1 MKKSLRTLI
10 VDDSP
15 TAIRNLCQ
23 NLAPYT
29 DVQLIGSSTSAM
41 SITEKILRERPNLLF
56 LDVEMPD
63 INGIDFLRELQ
74 PSMRDGIYVV
84 FHSAHSQYL
93 PDMLRVSAF
102 DFLPKPYLP
111 EELDNIID
119 RVREKYDAPNQLPQP
134 SLLRLPADERKFAF
148 QTLTG
153 LLILRGSEILLF
165 QFSPTNTWEVML
177 TDRSIYALRAHT
189 TAGDLLS
196 VSPSFLQVRQSCII
210 NVYYL
215 TFIENQSLRCI
226 LYPPFNDLDIIA
238 SRRFY
243 AQIRNTLPIL

>member
-23 NLAPYT
+23 SLASYT

-56 LDVEMPD
+56 LDVEMPG

-74 PSMRDGIYVV
+74 PSIRDGVYVI

-111 EELDNIID
+111 EELDSIID
-119 RVREKYDAPNQLPQP
+119 RVREKYNAPNKLPQP
-134 SLLRLPADERKFAF
+134 SHLRLPVDERRFAF

-153 LLILRGSEILLF
+153 LLVLRSSEILLF
-165 QFSPTNTWEVML
+165 QFSTTNTWEVML
-177 TDRSIYALRAHT
+177 ADRSIHALRPHT
-189 TAGDLLS
+189 NAGDLLGI
-196 VSPSFLQVRQSCII
+196 SPSFLQVRQNCII
-210 NVYYL
+210 NAYYL

-243 AQIRNTLPIL
+243 AQIRNSLPIL

>member
-41 SITEKILRERPNLLF
+41 SITEKILHERPNLLF
-56 LDVEMPD
+56 LDVEMPG

-74 PSMRDGIYVV
+74 PSIRDGIYVV

-93 PDMLRVSAF
+93 PDMLRVSAS

-119 RVREKYDAPNQLPQP
+119 RVREKYDAPNKLPQP
-134 SLLRLPADERKFAF
+134 SHLRLPADERRFAF

-153 LLILRGSEILLF
+153 LLVLRSSEILLF
-165 QFSPTNTWEVML
+165 QFSSTNTWEVML